1 MPAKCL
7 ALNYKKLAKKKLSSK
22 ETLWL
27 SYKLLIKLSSRIGK
41 KIKFC
46 DFSNIIIPRPRQLSL
61 GNFAVVLSFL
71 AALFGPENY
80 RERILKLW
88 Q

>member
-1 MPAKCL
+1 MPAKFL
-7 ALNYKKLAKKKLSSK
+7 ALNYKKLAKKDVIWW

-27 SYKLLIKLSSRIGK
+27 SYKLLIKLSSRTGN
-41 KIKFC
+41 KIQFC

-61 GNFAVVLSFL
+61 SNFAVVFSFL
-71 AALFGPENY
+71 AALFGPTNY